1 MVAAWQNEDFGRLH
15 PTEYDRNQ
23 YKATEEWAGAR
34 SNADGHSANC
44 RQEALWR
51 KNGNSSCR
59 LTHLVLDSGKMVPRK
74 VFFTKGVGVHK
85 ERLASFEMALRV
97 AGLAHCNLV
106 LVSSIYPPGCKIIP
120 KEEGLKL
127 LRPGEIVFAVYDRES
142 YNEPNRLIAASVG
155 LAIPADSSMHGYLS
169 EHHSFG
175 ETDEK
180 AGEYAEDL
188 AASMLATTLGI
199 EFNPEMDWDEREQ
212 IFKMS
217 GKIVRTTNITQS
229 AVGNKDG
236 LWTTV
241 FAAAVFIND
250 DNLSIDTG
258 KSVAVNTQSTL
269 QEEVLKQTLEGQFKS
284 TEAQRQKETTKSGIE
299 QPRLLPSTRKSLS

>member
-1 MVAAWQNEDFGRLH
+1 
-15 PTEYDRNQ
+15 
-23 YKATEEWAGAR
+23 
-34 SNADGHSANC
+34 
-44 RQEALWR
+44 
-51 KNGNSSCR
+51 
-59 LTHLVLDSGKMVPRK
+59 MVPK
-74 VFFTKGVGVHK
+74 KIFYTKGVGVHK
-85 ERLASFEMALRV
+85 EKLASFEMALRV

-106 LVSSIYPPGCKIIP
+106 LVSSIFPPGCKIAS
-120 KEEGLKL
+120 KEEGLKSL
-127 LRPGEIVFAVYDRES
+127 KPGEIVFAVYDRES
-142 YNEPNRLIAASVG
+142 NNEPNRLIAASVG
-155 LAIPADSSMHGYLS
+155 VAIPADPSVHGYLS

-199 EFNPEMDWDEREQ
+199 EFDPELDWDEREE

-241 FAAAVFIND
+241 FAAAVFINED
-250 DNLSIDTG
+250 GPSLDPARPVSADS
-258 KSVAVNTQSTL
+258 KASL
-269 QEEVLKQTLEGQFKS
+269 QEQILSEALQGQAKN
-284 TEAQRQKETTKSGIE
+284 AGANDKLIDGNDRLIKSGLV
-299 QPRLLPSTRKSLS
+299 PTRISPVNRKNPA